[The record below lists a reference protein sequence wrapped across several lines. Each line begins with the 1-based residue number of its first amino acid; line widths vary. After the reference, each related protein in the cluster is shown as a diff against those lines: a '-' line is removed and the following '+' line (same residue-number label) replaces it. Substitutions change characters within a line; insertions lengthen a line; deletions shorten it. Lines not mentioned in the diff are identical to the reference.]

1 MGRQRQLT
9 YSVSKPY
16 RIVVREFED
25 ILSGKEDDVP
35 IPECPIHDL
44 EDDEGECNC
53 ERNFD
58 RARPIKPV
66 TRGISVSRG
75 VLLLVRHY
83 LLQGDKHL
91 HSLIMEPGNISPAI
105 PEGRIMMENR
115 KNYTYLRN
123 ITIAKE
129 FELDVDIF
137 KLECRKCGVSVSLAI
152 SRLINDFMDKA
163 NGDPVGTL
171 KEYQGKTIDYQISV
185 TIGDDK

>member
-16 RIVVREFED
+16 RLVVRDFED

-44 EDDEGECNC
+44 EEEGGECNC
-53 ERNFD
+53 LNE
-58 RARPIKPV
+58 PV
-66 TRGISVSRG
+66 TRGIPVSRG

-91 HSLIMEPGNISPAI
+91 HLLVNDPGNISPAI
-105 PEGRIMMENR
+105 PEGRAMMENR

-163 NGDPVGTL
+163 NDDPVSIL

-185 TIGDDK
+185 TIGEDK

>member
-25 ILSGKEDDVP
+25 ILSGKEDDVQ

-44 EDDEGECNC
+44 EEEEGECNC
-53 ERNFD
+53 LNESV
-58 RARPIKPV
+58 A
-66 TRGISVSRG
+66 RGIPVSRG

-91 HSLIMEPGNISPAI
+91 HLLIMDPGNISPMI
-105 PEGRIMMENR
+105 PEGKIAMENR

-137 KLECRKCGVSVSLAI
+137 KFECRKCGVSVSLAF

-171 KEYQGKTIDYQISV
+171 KEYQGKTIDYQISA